1 MGGKQQLRLKEIY
14 HLQVV
19 TSLVGQITLST
30 IFESMGWRVFRVPE
44 TATILLGGGVSFS
57 LLDDEQRLDFQVIFR
72 VSMVNDVLLN
82 CSQENLLK
90 TMFQLEDTYFS
101 LASTQ
106 KRNCLVI
113 CDRGAMDASAY
124 LPREDWEEILDKNS
138 LNEVDI
144 RDNRFTS
151 GLCSLH

>member
-57 LLDDEQRLDFQVIFR
+57 LLDDEQRLDFQVVFR
-72 VSMVNDVLLN
+72 VSRVNG
-82 CSQENLLK
+82 
-90 TMFQLEDTYFS
+90 
-101 LASTQ
+101 
-106 KRNCLVI
+106 I
-113 CDRGAMDASAY
+113 
-124 LPREDWEEILDKNS
+124 
-138 LNEVDI
+138 
-144 RDNRFTS
+144 
-151 GLCSLH
+151 